1 MAISYRG
8 SYDNGGAANTN
19 GTGLTFSLSGTS
31 AVGGFISAP

>member
-1 MAISYRG
+1 MAIGYRG

-31 AVGGFISAP
+31 AVGSFISAP